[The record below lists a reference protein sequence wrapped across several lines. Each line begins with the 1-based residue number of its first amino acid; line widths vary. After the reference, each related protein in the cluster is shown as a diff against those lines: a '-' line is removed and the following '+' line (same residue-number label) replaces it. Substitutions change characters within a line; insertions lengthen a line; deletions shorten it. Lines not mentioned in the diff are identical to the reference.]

1 MIDKLR
7 NSPKGQRRKQS
18 KEINL
23 SRIDAS
29 RKRKTVSIKT
39 DPFGIVMVRGKL
51 CLIKPWRNSQTTKEA
66 NKEAQG
72 KIICRERTHY
82 TNAKKNHRR
91 TPLASRMYVTS
102 DFWSWAGGM
111 GWGPKE
117 TNYCSGLPQTI
128 FKLHLKII
136 VSLVW
141 LLLVR
146 NPLLVRVNVQAY
158 TSGIEK
164 Q

>member
-1 MIDKLR
+1 MIDKPR

-66 NKEAQG
+66 NKEDYLSG
-72 KIICRERTHY
+72 KDALHKR
-82 TNAKKNHRR
+82 KKNHRR

-102 DFWSWAGGM
+102 DFWSGAGGM

-146 NPLLVRVNVQAY
+146 NPLIVRVNVQAY